1 MEDYHFGA
9 DLLDAYRGT
18 ADWVKAVGIVTMAA
32 FVLGFCTLI
41 FKFQLAIYEATQRHA
56 RRAAPGP
63 EFHERFAR
71 VLGER
76 QMDCRSCPQ
85 RLGKP
90 SLGAGNDR

>member
-1 MEDYHFGA
+1 MDQYHFGA

-41 FKFQLAIYEATQRHA
+41 FKFQLALYEATQRHA
-56 RRAAPGP
+56 RRSRPDA
-63 EFHERFAR
+63 EFRERFAR

-76 QMDCRSCPQ
+76 QLDCRNKS
-85 RLGKP
+85 
-90 SLGAGNDR
+90 GNDG